1 MIEVKR
7 DKANK
12 LNGEESLF
20 VSFPYDVRI
29 VNVMRSFNKKWYHPD
44 IATWEIPYNEEV
56 LQVLKKELGIE
67 LTQTVTEPS
76 STTLNQLS
84 PAWEGI
90 TIPNEFEFVTEPFKH
105 QVDGMKFGLHKD
117 RFLLADEQGLG
128 KTKQVIDI
136 AVAKKQTKEYK
147 HCLIICGVNGLKWNW
162 EEEVGKHSNEK
173 AMILGTRVNSKGKEV
188 IPSSEEKLVD
198 LENLDENSPYFLITN
213 IETLRHYT
221 TVETKKGK
229 KKTVFPIKDLISA
242 LCEKGII
249 GMVAV
254 DEIHKCKNPN
264 SQQGKALL
272 SIKPETRIAITG
284 TPLMNNPM
292 DIFIILKWLGYEE
305 HSFYQFKKHYCIMG
319 GFGGYQIVGYKH
331 LPDLQEELD
340 EIMIRRLKKD
350 VLDLPDKIH
359 STEYLEMNDKQWK
372 IYNQV
377 EEEIRE
383 DIDRI
388 KVSPNPLA
396 QLIRLRQATADTSI
410 LSSTINES
418 AKLKRLDEL
427 VQEIVDRGEK
437 VIVFSNWTS
446 VTNPAYE
453 KLKRFSPAIITGET
467 KDRKGEQDRFTN
479 DINCKCI
486 IGSLGAMGTGLTLT
500 AASTVI
506 FLDSPWNRALK
517 DQAEDRAHRIGTK
530 YPVNVITLVCK
541 DTIDE
546 RIEEIINKKGKM
558 SDILVDNEADFTPEM
573 LDYLLS

>member
-1 MIEVKR
+1 
-7 DKANK
+7 
-12 LNGEESLF
+12 
-20 VSFPYDVRI
+20 
-29 VNVMRSFNKKWYHPD
+29 
-44 IATWEIPYNEEV
+44 
-56 LQVLKKELGIE
+56 
-67 LTQTVTEPS
+67 
-76 STTLNQLS
+76 
-84 PAWEGI
+84 
-90 TIPNEFEFVTEPFKH
+90 
-105 QVDGMKFGLHKD
+105 
-117 RFLLADEQGLG
+117 
-128 KTKQVIDI
+128 
-136 AVAKKQTKEYK
+136 
-147 HCLIICGVNGLKWNW
+147 
-162 EEEVGKHSNEK
+162 
-173 AMILGTRVNSKGKEV
+173 
-188 IPSSEEKLVD
+188 
-198 LENLDENSPYFLITN
+198 
-213 IETLRHYT
+213 
-221 TVETKKGK
+221 
-229 KKTVFPIKDLISA
+229 
-242 LCEKGII
+242 
-249 GMVAV
+249 
-254 DEIHKCKNPN
+254 
-264 SQQGKALL
+264 
-272 SIKPETRIAITG
+272 
-284 TPLMNNPM
+284 M